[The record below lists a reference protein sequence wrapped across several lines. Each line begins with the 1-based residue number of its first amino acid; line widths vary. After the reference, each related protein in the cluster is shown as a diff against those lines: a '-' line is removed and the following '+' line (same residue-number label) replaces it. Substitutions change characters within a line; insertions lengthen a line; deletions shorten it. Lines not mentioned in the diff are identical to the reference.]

1 MNASAEVQSS
11 GMDTV
16 KLVLALVMLTAGVS
30 GFYLLE
36 QYSQIIRVLGLLAM
50 VVVAVLIVLQTAVGR
65 NVWKFA
71 ADARTEV
78 RKVVWPTRQETI
90 QTTLIVMFVV
100 LLMGIFLWLVDMML
114 LSIVKT
120 LTGQGG

>member
-1 MNASAEVQSS
+1 MSASAEVQST

-16 KLVLALVMLTAGVS
+16 KLLVALLLLTAGVA
-30 GFYLLE
+30 GFYLYEEHSLLL
-36 QYSQIIRVLGLLAM
+36 RVLGLLGMA
-50 VVVAVLIVLQTAVGR
+50 VIAVLVVLQTAVGR

-90 QTTLIVMFVV
+90 QTTLIVLFVV

-114 LSIVKT
+114 LWVVKT

>member
-1 MNASAEVQSS
+1 MNASAEVES
-11 GMDTV
+11 GGLDTV
-16 KLVLALVMLTAGVS
+16 KLILALGILTAGVA
-30 GFYLLE
+30 GFYLFE
-36 QYSQIIRVLGLLAM
+36 EYSQLLRVLGLLGM
-50 VVVAVLIVLQTAVGR
+50 VVVSVLIVLQTAMGR

>member
-1 MNASAEVQSS
+1 MSASAEVQST

-16 KLVLALVMLTAGVS
+16 KLIVALLLLTAGVA
-30 GFYLLE
+30 GFYLYEEHSLLL
-36 QYSQIIRVLGLLAM
+36 RVLGLLGMA
-50 VVVAVLIVLQTAVGR
+50 VVAVLVVLQTAVGR

-90 QTTLIVMFVV
+90 QTTLIGLFVV

-114 LSIVKT
+114 LWVVKT

>member
-1 MNASAEVQSS
+1 MNASAEVQST

-16 KLVLALVMLTAGVS
+16 KLIAALLLLTAGVA
-30 GFYLLE
+30 GFYLYEEHSLLL
-36 QYSQIIRVLGLLAM
+36 RVLGLLGM
-50 VVVAVLIVLQTAVGR
+50 VIVAVLMVLQTAVGR

-90 QTTLIVMFVV
+90 QTTLIVLFVV

-114 LSIVKT
+114 LWVVKM

>member
-1 MNASAEVQSS
+1 MNASVEVQAC
-11 GMDTV
+11 GMVKV
-16 KLVLALVMLTAGVS
+16 KLIVALLVLSAGVA
-30 GFYLLE
+30 GFYLFE
-36 QYSQIIRVLGLLAM
+36 EHSQLLRVLGLLAM
-50 VVVAVLIVLQTAVGR
+50 AVVAVLIVLQTAVGR

-90 QTTLIVMFVV
+90 QTTQIVMFVV

-114 LSIVKT
+114 LSVVKT

>member
-1 MNASAEVQSS
+1 MNASAEVESG
-11 GMDTV
+11 GMDTL
-16 KLVLALVMLTAGVS
+16 KMILALGILTAGVA
-30 GFYLLE
+30 GFYLFE
-36 QYSQIIRVLGLLAM
+36 EYSQLIRVLGLLGM
-50 VVVAVLIVLQTAVGR
+50 VVVSVLIVLQTAMGK

-90 QTTLIVMFVV
+90 QTTLIVLFVV

>member
-1 MNASAEVQSS
+1 MNASVEVQAS

-16 KLVLALVMLTAGVS
+16 KLVVALLVLTAGIA
-30 GFYLLE
+30 GFYLFE
-36 QYSQIIRVLGLLAM
+36 EYSQLLRVLGLLGMA
-50 VVVAVLIVLQTAVGR
+50 VIAVLIVLQTAVGK
-65 NVWKFA
+65 NVWRFA

-90 QTTLIVMFVV
+90 QTTLIVLFVV

>member
-1 MNASAEVQSS
+1 MGSSTEVQSNS
-11 GMDTV
+11 MDSV
-16 KLVLALVMLTAGVS
+16 KLFFALLVLVAAVG
-30 GFYLLE
+30 GFYLYEE
-36 QYSQIIRVLGLLAM
+36 QSLLLRVLGLLGM
-50 VVVAVLIVLQTAVGR
+50 VVVAVLIAMQTVVGR
-65 NVWKFA
+65 GIWKFA

-100 LLMGIFLWLVDMML
+100 LLMGIFLWLVDMTLMA
-114 LSIVKT
+114 VVRA

>member
-1 MNASAEVQSS
+1 MSASAEVES
-11 GMDTV
+11 GGLDTV
-16 KLVLALVMLTAGVS
+16 KLILALGILTAGVA

-36 QYSQIIRVLGLLAM
+36 EYSQLIRVLGLLGM
-50 VVVAVLIVLQTAVGR
+50 VVVSVLIVLQTAMGR

-90 QTTLIVMFVV
+90 QTTLIVLFVV
-100 LLMGIFLWLVDMML
+100 LLVGIFLWLVDMML
-114 LSIVKT
+114 LSIVKA

>member
-1 MNASAEVQSS
+1 MSASAEVESG

-16 KLVLALVMLTAGVS
+16 KMILALGILTAGVA
-30 GFYLLE
+30 GFYLFE
-36 QYSQIIRVLGLLAM
+36 EYSQLIRVLGLLAM
-50 VVVAVLIVLQTAVGR
+50 VVVSVLVILQTAMGK

-90 QTTLIVMFVV
+90 QTTLIVLFVV

>member
-1 MNASAEVQSS
+1 MSASAEVQST

-16 KLVLALVMLTAGVS
+16 KLIVALLLLTAGVA
-30 GFYLLE
+30 GFYLYEEHSLLL
-36 QYSQIIRVLGLLAM
+36 RVLGLLGMA
-50 VVVAVLIVLQTAVGR
+50 VVAVLVVLQTAVGR
-65 NVWKFA
+65 NIWKFA

-90 QTTLIVMFVV
+90 QTTLIVLFVV

-114 LSIVKT
+114 LWVVKT

>member
-11 GMDTV
+11 GMDTI
-16 KLVLALVMLTAGVS
+16 KLILALGVLTAGIA
-30 GFYLLE
+30 GFYLFE
-36 QYSQIIRVLGLLAM
+36 QYSQLVRVLGLLGM
-50 VVVAVLIVLQTAVGR
+50 VGVAVFVVLQTAVGR